1 MGDDSMGARVR
12 LLVMAGLGLAL
23 ALVLWAA
30 LRRPQPAPALLH
42 YGAVPAFSLTGMD
55 AKPFASSAL
64 AGKVWAA
71 SFVYTQCKNSCPML
85 EAQMRRLSLSL
96 PSGPGYALVSITV
109 DPDRDTPQALAAYAQ
124 KMGLTDP
131 RWAFLT
137 GPKPVLKKLI
147 QEGFH
152 LAAEPGER
160 QSDARQA
167 PDILHSSKIVLVDK
181 HGDIRGYYDGLLAE
195 SVEAV
200 RDDAARLAAED

>member
-1 MGDDSMGARVR
+1 MDNHSMGGRVR
-12 LLVMAGLGLAL
+12 TLTMAGLGLAL
-23 ALVLWAA
+23 ALVLWSAW
-30 LRRPQPAPALLH
+30 RRPAPAPALLH
-42 YGAVPAFSLTGMD
+42 YGPVPAFKLTGMD

-85 EAQMRRLSLSL
+85 QAQMRRLSQSL
-96 PSGPGYALVSITV
+96 PAGPAFALVSITV

-160 QSDARQA
+160 QSDARRA

-200 RDDAARLAAED
+200 RNDAARLAAED

>member
-1 MGDDSMGARVR
+1 
-12 LLVMAGLGLAL
+12 MAGLGLAL
-23 ALVLWAA
+23 ALVLWSA
-30 LRRPQPAPALLH
+30 LRRPPQAPALLH
-42 YGAVPAFSLTGMD
+42 YGAVPAFKLTGMD
-55 AKPFASSAL
+55 ARPFDSGAL

-85 EAQMRRLSLSL
+85 QAQMRRLSQSL
-96 PSGPGYALVSITV
+96 PAGPAFALVSITV

-137 GPKPVLKKLI
+137 GRKPVLKKLI

-160 QSDARQA
+160 QSDARKA